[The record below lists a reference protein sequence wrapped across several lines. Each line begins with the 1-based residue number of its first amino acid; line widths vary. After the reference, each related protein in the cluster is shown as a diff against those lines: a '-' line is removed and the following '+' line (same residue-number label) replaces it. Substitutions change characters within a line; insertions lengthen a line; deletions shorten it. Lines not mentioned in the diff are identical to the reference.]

1 MNKGLLFAVSMLI
14 SALFL
19 PAVFAAGLGFS
30 DIDVEIDGESDDDV
44 DASGGSFEA
53 APDDNIDLTVEVQNT
68 FSTGTTDHE
77 IRSIDIMIELNS
89 FCPQNSDDEID
100 EEIRIDNLDPGAD
113 DSATF
118 RFTIP
123 DCAEEDNFDLDIRVE
138 GKDEDGT
145 EYTID
150 ETIII
155 SVDKKPSEVTLDLFQ
170 PEPQVLDCEDR
181 TFSIAVEAHNIGSLD
196 EDAGLLI
203 INDDLGINRFEFMD
217 LRTGSWTDEDTM
229 FEKTYTFIV
238 DEDVEAGDYDIRAEV
253 EYNNNNDEIKRFQTV
268 TVPECSTTA
277 DAENADDEAAE
288 EEADENAAEETEES
302 EAQEEPAQET
312 TSTTVTIPATE
323 ESEETEANGSSS
335 LSIPLLAGA
344 LAVGLFILFA
354 MIMMLVKKK

>member
-1 MNKGLLFAVSMLI
+1 MNKGLLFAINVLI

-53 APDDNIDLTVEVQNT
+53 APGDNIDLTVEIQNT

-89 FCPQNSDDEID
+89 FCPQNSDNEID

-150 ETIII
+150 ETVLI

-229 FEKTYTFIV
+229 FEKTYTFVV

-253 EYNNNNDEIKRFQTV
+253 EYNNNNDEVKRFQTV
-268 TVPECSTTA
+268 TVPECSSETA

-288 EEADENAAEETEES
+288 EEVDETAAEETEES
-302 EAQEEPAQET
+302 EAQDEEPAQET

-323 ESEETEANGSSS
+323 ESAEETEANGSSS
-335 LSIPLLAGA
+335 WSIPLLAGA
-344 LAVGLFILFA
+344 LAVGLFIL
-354 MIMMLVKKK
+354 

>member
-1 MNKGLLFAVSMLI
+1 MNKGLLFAISLLI
-14 SALFL
+14 LSLFL
-19 PAVFAAGLGFS
+19 PAVFAAGLSFS

-44 DASGGSFEA
+44 DAAGGSFEA
-53 APDDNIDLTVEVQNT
+53 APGDNIDLRVEITNT
-68 FSTGTTDHE
+68 FSTSTTDHE

-89 FCPQNSDDEID
+89 FCPQNSDNEID

-118 RFTIP
+118 RFVIP

-138 GKDEDGT
+138 GRDEDGT
-145 EYTID
+145 EYAID
-150 ETIII
+150 ETVLI

-170 PEPQVLDCEDR
+170 PEPQVLDCEER

-229 FEKTYTFIV
+229 FEKTYTFVV

-253 EYNNNNDEIKRFQTV
+253 EYNNNNDEVKRFQTV
-268 TVPECSTTA
+268 TVPECSETT

-288 EEADENAAEETEES
+288 EEADETAAKS
-302 EAQEEPAQET
+302 EEPAQET
-312 TSTTVTIPATE
+312 TSTTVTIPETTE
-323 ESEETEANGSSS
+323 EKADETGVTNDNSFF
-335 LSIPLLAGA
+335 SIPLLAGG
-344 LAVGLFILFA
+344 LAVGLIILFA
-354 MIMMLVKKK
+354 MIWMLVKKK

>member
-1 MNKGLLFAVSMLI
+1 MNKGLLFTISVLI
-14 SALFL
+14 SAFFL
-19 PAVFAAGLGFS
+19 PAVFAAGLSFS

-44 DASGGSFEA
+44 DATGGSFEA
-53 APDDNIDLTVEVQNT
+53 APGDNIDLTVEIENT

-77 IRSIDIMIELNS
+77 IRSIDIMIEGNS

-145 EYTID
+145 EYAID
-150 ETIII
+150 ETLIIH
-155 SVDKKPSEVTLDLFQ
+155 VDKKPSEVTLDLFQ
-170 PEPQVLDCEDR
+170 PEPQTLDCEDR

-196 EDAGLLI
+196 EDAGLLV
-203 INDDLGINRFEFMD
+203 INNDLGINRFEFMD

-229 FEKTYTFIV
+229 FEKTYTFTV
-238 DEDVEAGDYDIRAEV
+238 DEDIEAGEYDIRAEV
-253 EYNNNNDEIKRFQTV
+253 EYNNNNDEVKRFQTV
-268 TVPECSTTA
+268 TVPECSAVET
-277 DAENADDEAAE
+277 E
-288 EEADENAAEETEES
+288 EEAPESSDEEPAEEAEEQDA
-302 EAQEEPAQET
+302 EEEPAQET
-312 TSTTVTIPATE
+312 TSTTVTIPETTQENA
-323 ESEETEANGSSS
+323 EETAETEGSSF

-344 LAVGLFILFA
+344 VALGLIILFA
-354 MIMMLVKKK
+354 MILMLVKKK

>member
-1 MNKGLLFAVSMLI
+1 MNKGLLVAVSLLI
-14 SALFL
+14 GALFL

-44 DASGGSFEA
+44 DATGGSFEA
-53 APDDNIDLTVEVQNT
+53 APGDNIDLTVEIDNT

-77 IRSIDIMIELNS
+77 IRSIDIMIEGNS
-89 FCPQNSDDEID
+89 FCPQNSDNEID

-118 RFTIP
+118 RFIIP

-145 EYTID
+145 EYAID
-150 ETIII
+150 ETLIIQ
-155 SVDKKPSEVTLDLFQ
+155 VDKKPSEVTLELFQ
-170 PEPQVLDCEDR
+170 AEPQTLDCEDR

-196 EDAGLLI
+196 EDAGLLV

-229 FEKTYTFIV
+229 FEKTYTFTV
-238 DEDVEAGDYDIRAEV
+238 DEDVEAGEYDIRAEV
-253 EYNNNNDEIKRFQTV
+253 EYNSNNDEVKRFQTV
-268 TVPECSTTA
+268 TVPECS
-277 DAENADDEAAE
+277 AAE
-288 EEADENAAEETEES
+288 EEDQEAANEEPAQEE
-302 EAQEEPAQET
+302 EDVKEEPAQET
-312 TSTTVTIPATE
+312 TSTTVTIPETTQENAE
-323 ESEETEANGSSS
+323 EIAETEGSSF

-344 LAVGLFILFA
+344 LAIGLIILFA
-354 MIMMLVKKK
+354 MTLMLVRKK

>member
-1 MNKGLLFAVSMLI
+1 MNKGLLVAVSLLI
-14 SALFL
+14 AALFL

-44 DASGGSFEA
+44 DATGGSFEA
-53 APDDNIDLTVEVQNT
+53 APGDNIDLTVEIENT
-68 FSTGTTDHE
+68 FSTGTIDHE
-77 IRSIDIMIELNS
+77 IRSIDIMLEGDS

-145 EYTID
+145 EYAID
-150 ETIII
+150 ETLIIQI
-155 SVDKKPSEVTLDLFQ
+155 DKKPSEVTLELFQ
-170 PEPQVLDCEDR
+170 PEPQMLDCEDL

-196 EDAGLLI
+196 EDAGLLV

-229 FEKTYTFIV
+229 FEKTYSFTIGK
-238 DEDVEAGDYDIRAEV
+238 DVEAGEYDIRAEV

-268 TVPECSTTA
+268 TVPACSQT
-277 DAENADDEAAE
+277 E
-288 EEADENAAEETEES
+288 EEAEEAAN
-302 EAQEEPAQET
+302 EEPAQEEEDVEEAPAQET
-312 TSTTVTIPATE
+312 TTTTVTIPETTQKSA
-323 ESEETEANGSSS
+323 EETAETGSSS
-335 LSIPLLAGA
+335 FFSIPLIAGA
-344 LAVGLFILFA
+344 LALGLFILFA
-354 MIMMLVKKK
+354 MILMLIKKK

>member
-1 MNKGLLFAVSMLI
+1 MNKGLLFAISVLI

-53 APDDNIDLTVEVQNT
+53 APGDNIDLTVEIENT
-68 FSTGTTDHE
+68 FSSGTIDHN
-77 IRSIDIMIELNS
+77 IKNIDIMIELNS

-145 EYTID
+145 EYAID
-150 ETIII
+150 ETIFIN
-155 SVDKKPSEVTLDLFQ
+155 VDKKPSEVTLDLFQ

-203 INDDLGINRFEFMD
+203 INNDLGVNRFEFMD

-229 FEKTYTFIV
+229 FEKTYTFVV

-253 EYNNNNDEIKRFQTV
+253 EYNSNNNEIKRFQTV
-268 TVPECSTTA
+268 TVPECSSETA
-277 DAENADDEAAE
+277 DVEETNDDEAE
-288 EEADENAAEETEES
+288 EPAAEEAEEA
-302 EAQEEPAQET
+302 EAQDEEPAKET

-323 ESEETEANGSSS
+323 ESAEETANDDSS